1 MGGRKMKAKKQNVII
16 KGCCAFAVVAFP
28 LIFAMYRVDGE
39 VDYTKGYAAIIT
51 AALLVS
57 IAQGGVYIWYERR
70 KSQITQ
76 GEKEISEKTF
86 IKIFSAVLELWT
98 LILTGVLMSSVLYII
113 GWNENLPYKIWA
125 AAVIAGLVLSA
136 AAIGIISI
144 KKHRKEYKQ

>member
-1 MGGRKMKAKKQNVII
+1 MKAKKQNVII
-16 KGCCAFAVVAFP
+16 KGCCAFTAVAFP

-39 VDYTKGYAAIIT
+39 VDYTKGYAVIIT

-57 IAQGGVYIWYERR
+57 VAQIGVYMWYERR

-76 GEKEISEKTF
+76 GEKETFEKTL
-86 IKIFSAVLELWT
+86 IRTVSAVLELWT
-98 LILTGVLMSSVLYII
+98 LIFAGVLMSSALYII

-125 AAVIAGLVLSA
+125 AAVIGGLVLST

-144 KKHRKEYKQ
+144 KKHHENRSK